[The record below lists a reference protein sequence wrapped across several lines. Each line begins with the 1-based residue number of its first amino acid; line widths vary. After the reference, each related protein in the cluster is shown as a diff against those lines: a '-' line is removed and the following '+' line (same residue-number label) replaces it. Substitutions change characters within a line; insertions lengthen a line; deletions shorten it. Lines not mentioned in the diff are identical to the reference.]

1 MAVYKRGYQ
10 RYEGPRTSGFE
21 RLMVLPRYSWSRMMS
36 QRLVIGALVLAAFWP
51 LLCAIFIYVANHTEL
66 LVGVGDDFKKFL
78 AVEADF
84 FKVFMGAQTVFA
96 IALAAMTGP
105 GLIAPDLANN
115 ALPLYFSRPMSRWE
129 YVLARLIVLAGMLSV
144 VTWVPGLAIF
154 FMQVGLAGS
163 VWFTK
168 FWYLGVAVFVG
179 FLMLVLLTS
188 LVALASSAWVK
199 WRVVAGAL
207 VLGFFFVL
215 AGAAEMINA
224 ILRDR
229 GVGSLLN
236 PMYLLTR
243 MWQAM
248 LGIDNPRDSEP
259 GLWAC
264 AWALIAICGLLV
276 MVLEKKLRPVEVVK

>member
-10 RYEGPRTSGFE
+10 RYEGARTTAFE
-21 RLMVLPRYSWSRMMS
+21 RLMVLPRYSWSGLMS
-36 QRLVIGALVLAAFWP
+36 QRLVIAVLMLSAFWP
-51 LLCAIFIYVANHTEL
+51 LLCGIFIYLANHTEL
-66 LVGVGDDFKKFL
+66 LVGMSEDFKRFL
-78 AVEADF
+78 AVEGEF
-84 FKVFMGAQTVFA
+84 FQVFMAVQTVFA

-105 GLIAPDLANN
+105 GLIAPDLSNN

-129 YVLARLIVLAGMLSV
+129 YVLARLIVLAGMLSA
-144 VTWVPGLAIF
+144 VTWVPGLVIF
-154 FMQVGLAGS
+154 FMQVGMAGMAWLS
-163 VWFTK
+163 Q
-168 FWYLGVAVFVG
+168 FWYLGLAVFVG
-179 FLMLVLLTS
+179 FLMLVLLAS

-215 AGAAEMINA
+215 AGASEMINA

-229 GVGSLLN
+229 SIGSLLN
-236 PMYLLTR
+236 PTYLMTR
-243 MWQAM
+243 LWRAM
-248 LGIDNPRDSEP
+248 LGIDSPRESEP

-264 AWALIAICGLLV
+264 TWALVAFCALLV